1 MPTALSTA
9 TVRRSDFR
17 QPGFRQANFYCPDV
31 PRLAHLLIASCLL
44 CSLSLT
50 PGLARA
56 DSAYII
62 DELVVSLREA
72 ACGECRI
79 VGPGMRSGQQVRIL
93 ETGEG
98 WTRVETAEGV
108 AGWLPSRYLTSQPI
122 ARDQLAALREEIQR
136 LEAENRKLGSS
147 TPAATTDGTP
157 VPAAPEGEAPMTG
170 PAADTDD
177 LYAQNQA
184 LLTRNQILQ
193 SEIDVLHATKEE
205 LQSNDVQRW
214 FIFGG
219 LLVSLGALL
228 GTVLPLLKP
237 KRRGYSEWS

>member
-147 TPAATTDGTP
+147 TPAATTDGNP

-170 PAADTDD
+170 AAADTDD

>member
-9 TVRRSDFR
+9 TVRRSRFR
-17 QPGFRQANFYCPDV
+17 QSGVRQPNFCYPDV
-31 PRLAHLLIASCLL
+31 PRLARLLIASGLL
-44 CSLSLT
+44 CAATLT

-79 VGPGMRSGQQVRIL
+79 VGPGMRSGQSVKIL
-93 ETGEG
+93 ETGKG

-136 LEAENRKLGSS
+136 LEAENLKLGSS
-147 TPAATTDGTP
+147 TP
-157 VPAAPEGEAPMTG
+157 VPAAPASDAPMTG
-170 PAADTDD
+170 PSADTDD

>member
-17 QPGFRQANFYCPDV
+17 QPGFRRANFCCPDV
-31 PRLAHLLIASCLL
+31 PRLAHLLIASGLL
-44 CSLSLT
+44 CALSLT

-72 ACGECRI
+72 ACGDCRI

-122 ARDQLAALREEIQR
+122 ARDQLAALHEDIQR

-157 VPAAPEGEAPMTG
+157 VQAAPESEAPMIG